1 MPSRYKINLANNFNN
16 NNNDENF
23 KNYQSNYE
31 LQTLSVENLK
41 VKDLIKNYESIDNQ
55 ANNNG
60 KSTLTK
66 TQSLEKFC
74 KIKEFAF
81 DNNNDEESY
90 QLQQSMPTIESNQ
103 SYFNF
108 KKHFMK
114 NSFNGVMRIESVASS
129 GYGSEFAIDS
139 IQSMPETPV
148 SEERD
153 YENLDIVNSLSR
165 PWSPHFERAESIDEL
180 SSESSESSESI
191 DIVSPQPSDDRTTID
206 AEATEVKQKK
216 KDYIRIVNRFGG
228 GFKVNHIDIK
238 ITLMSH

>member
-66 TQSLEKFC
+66 TQSLEKFS

-108 KKHFMK
+108 KKNFMK

-180 SSESSESSESI
+180 SSESSESI